1 MSGEKK
7 MSSGASL
14 RSQARENAKNVRT
27 SIRQEIKLI
36 TSNPEG
42 FVIVQFL
49 KMVDIVQSKKFMDET
64 RFKTMLKTYV
74 ETGTL
79 PERPKI

>member
-1 MSGEKK
+1 MVKE

-36 TSNPEG
+36 TTNPEG

-64 RFKTMLKTYV
+64 KFKSILKAYV
-74 ETGTL
+74 ESGTL
-79 PERPKI
+79 PERPKV